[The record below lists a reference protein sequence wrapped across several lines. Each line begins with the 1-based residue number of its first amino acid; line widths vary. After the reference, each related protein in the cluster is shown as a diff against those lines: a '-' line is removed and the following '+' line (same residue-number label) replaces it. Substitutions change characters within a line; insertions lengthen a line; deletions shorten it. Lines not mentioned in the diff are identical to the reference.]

1 MMSLVMN
8 IIFIGGLFPKELR
21 KEIETKSI
29 GVIQYAADALQWA
42 LIEGLDRHVN
52 ALRIFNLIY
61 IGSFPTRYKD
71 IRIKKTNFSHNS
83 CSDIVNIGFI
93 NLPIYKLISRY
104 WNLRKELFTTLNSN
118 YDGALII
125 YAIHIPFLIAAI
137 DYKQYNK
144 NIKICLIVPDL
155 PQYMNDDSNIVKK
168 YIKRI
173 EIYFLRKYLPKVDA
187 FVLLSDHMATALKVE
202 RRPWVR
208 IEGVINSRFSNEYPG
223 LKKEIL
229 RTVLYSGTLARRYGI
244 LNLLEAFSK
253 IKDPNYRL
261 WVCGDGDT
269 KEILEMQAKVDHR
282 IVYFG
287 QLAREEVL
295 RLQIRATVLVNPRS
309 SDGEYTKFSFPSK
322 TMEYLASGTPCVMY
336 KLPAIPEEYHDY
348 IYFCEEET
356 PVGLSNTIAYV
367 CEKNSSDLKAFGER
381 AKQFVMNHKSSFV
394 QGQKIYNLIKQI
406 Q

>member
-1 MMSLVMN
+1 MN
-8 IIFIGGLFPKELR
+8 IVFIGGLFPKELR
-21 KEIETKSI
+21 KEIESKSL
-29 GVIQYAADALQWA
+29 GVIQYAADTLQWA

-71 IRIKKTNFSHNS
+71 IRIKKTNFSHNTS
-83 CSDIVNIGFI
+83 SYDVNIGFV
-93 NLPIYKLISRY
+93 NLPIYKLWSRY
-104 WNLRKELFTTLNSN
+104 WNLRKELFTTLNRN
-118 YDGALII
+118 DEAVLMI

-137 DYKQYNK
+137 DYKQYNR
-144 NIKICLIVPDL
+144 NAKICLIVPDL
-155 PQYMNDDSNIVKK
+155 PEYMNDDSNVVKK

-173 EIYFLRKYLPKVDA
+173 EIFFLKKYLPKVDA
-187 FVLLSDHMATALKVE
+187 FILLSDHMATVLKVE

-208 IEGVINSRFSNEYPG
+208 IEGVINSRSINGDLG

-253 IKDPNYRL
+253 IQDPNYRL
-261 WVCGDGDT
+261 WVCGDGDA
-269 KEILEMQAKVDHR
+269 KDILEMQAKVDHR

-287 QLAREEVL
+287 QIAREEVL

-336 KLPAIPEEYHDY
+336 KLPAIPEEYHEF

-356 PVGLSNTIAYV
+356 PVGLSKTIATV

-381 AKQFVMNHKSSFV
+381 AKQFVLKNKSSFV
-394 QGQKIYNLIKQI
+394 QGEKIYNLIKQI